1 MAISASLHHN
11 ILLLNQLVPPSDDF
25 KKVFREVI
33 LSTVYLL
40 LSTVLFYIYN
50 NIIYKTILYNNY
62 IYNVL
67 NFVQFLLLLLTIY
80 YQK

>member
-33 LSTVYLL
+33 
-40 LSTVLFYIYN
+40 TVLFYIYN

-62 IYNVL
+62 IYN
-67 NFVQFLLLLLTIY
+67 Y
-80 YQK
+80 